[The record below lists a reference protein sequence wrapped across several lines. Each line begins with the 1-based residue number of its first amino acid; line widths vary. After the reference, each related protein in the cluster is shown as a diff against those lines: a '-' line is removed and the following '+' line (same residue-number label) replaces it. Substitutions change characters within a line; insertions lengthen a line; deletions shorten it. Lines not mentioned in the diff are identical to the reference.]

1 MKDLIKLLN
10 QHKDLA
16 LATVNDQGSPKVRI
30 FRIMQLNEQELF
42 FSTAKN
48 KEVYLQ
54 LKENPKVEM
63 VSWHDKVSIRVAGK
77 AFFDV
82 SDEMQQK
89 IFEESKTL
97 QEIYLSVDNPNLTFF
112 RVKIEWAELFD
123 LNSIPPR
130 REFFDEADIT
140 STL

>member
-1 MKDLIKLLN
+1 MKDLIKLLS
-10 QHKDLA
+10 QHKDIA
-16 LATVNDQGSPKVRI
+16 LATVNDQGNPKVRI

-54 LKENPKVEM
+54 LKEKPKVEM
-63 VSWHDKVSIRVAGK
+63 VSWHDKVSIRVAGT
-77 AFFDV
+77 ALFDV
-82 SDEMQQK
+82 PDEMQLK
-89 IFEESKTL
+89 IFEDSKVL
-97 QEIYLSVDNPNLTFF
+97 QEIYQSVDNPNLTFF
-112 RVKIEWAELFD
+112 RVKMEWVELFD

>member
-54 LKENPKVEM
+54 LKENPKIEM
-63 VSWHDKVSIRVAGK
+63 VSWHDQVSIRVAGT

-82 SDEMQQK
+82 SDEMQLK
-89 IFEESKTL
+89 IFEESKIL
-97 QEIYLSVDNPNLTFF
+97 QDIYQSVENPNLTFF
-112 RVKIEWAELFD
+112 RVKMEWVELFD
-123 LNSIPPR
+123 LNSIPPQR
-130 REFFDEADIT
+130 KFFDRTDPSAE
-140 STL
+140 